1 MRYLSIT
8 LLALV
13 AVFTLTSAKKDTQK
27 LVREKPDMEAIRAA
41 VSDPNSKMY
50 YPKLYKQFKAS
61 DTTMTLDQMRH
72 LYLGYIYQEDYNP
85 YRQSQY
91 SSRVE
96 ELYMRDK
103 HTHAECDTIIHY
115 AEKSLDDDP
124 FDLRQMSFLI
134 YAYREKKKNNMAA
147 IMLWKLNHLLQAIIS
162 TGTGLDPENAWVV
175 NNPQHEYNL
184 LNFQDYIVESQKDV
198 PPYYDYITVK
208 PSGDKD
214 EPKGFYFN
222 ILYLLEQYNKKF
234 PDSL

>member
-1 MRYLSIT
+1 
-8 LLALV
+8 
-13 AVFTLTSAKKDTQK
+13 
-27 LVREKPDMEAIRAA
+27 
-41 VSDPNSKMY
+41 
-50 YPKLYKQFKAS
+50 
-61 DTTMTLDQMRH
+61 
-72 LYLGYIYQEDYNP
+72 
-85 YRQSQY
+85 
-91 SSRVE
+91 
-96 ELYMRDK
+96 
-103 HTHAECDTIIHY
+103 
-115 AEKSLDDDP
+115 
-124 FDLRQMSFLI
+124 
-134 YAYREKKKNNMAA
+134 MAA